1 MTAPFYDLADLGRL
15 LKARRRSL
23 DLTQAHAASLV
34 GISTRLWSECE
45 TGRRTGVS
53 LDVIIRML
61 HILGLDLQI
70 VSRDG
75 RPVEAP

>member
-1 MTAPFYDLADLGRL
+1 MTAPIYDLTDLGRL
-15 LKARRRSL
+15 LKTRRQQL
-23 DLTQAHAASLV
+23 ALTQAHAASLV

-53 LDVIIRML
+53 LDVVFRML
-61 HILGLDLQI
+61 HTLGLDLEV

-75 RPVEAP
+75 RALEAP